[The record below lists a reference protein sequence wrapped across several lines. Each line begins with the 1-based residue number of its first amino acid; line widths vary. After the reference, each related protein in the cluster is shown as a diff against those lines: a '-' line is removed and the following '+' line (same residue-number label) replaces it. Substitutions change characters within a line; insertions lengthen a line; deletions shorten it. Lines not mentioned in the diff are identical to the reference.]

1 MNDSAGGEGSAHTTT
16 GAGDGSMWHG
26 TVADVGDGKQT
37 HTLIAGENRLFE
49 MIARDEPL
57 ATVLDSL
64 CRLVED
70 VSSGSLAAILLL
82 DPESNTL
89 SHAAAPSLPRAYT
102 SALDHITPGP
112 NVGACGTA
120 AYRNEAVI
128 SADIATDPLW
138 DDFRDIPLSN
148 GLRACW
154 STPIRSCSGAVL
166 GTFAILFRHPHTPTP
181 QHFDLIEQITHV
193 ASLAIDRSRTLATL
207 RQHEQEFRQIVDFV
221 PQHIIVLAPDGSRLY
236 ANRMSL
242 EYSGHTLEEFC
253 GAAYDYVV
261 HPDDLARL
269 RSETTRV
276 TAGEPFELEARFLG
290 ADGIH
295 RWFLLRHNPL
305 RDEDGGI
312 IRWYVTGTEIEDRKQ
327 AEKRIQNE
335 NIVLREEIDKTSM
348 FEEVVGASAGL
359 QTVLT
364 RVSKVAPTDSTVLI
378 TGETGTGKELIA
390 RGIHKR
396 SARSECA
403 FVSVNCAAI
412 PQSLIASELFGHEK
426 GAFTGALQRRLG
438 RFELASGGTLFLDE
452 VGELPA
458 ETQVALLRVLQERE
472 FERVGGSQA
481 ITADVRVIAATNRD
495 LQAAIAVNAFR
506 SDLFYRLSVFPIEIP
521 PLRERRDDIRMLVEY
536 FIDRYARSTGK
547 RIRKVARE
555 SMELL
560 QSYRWPGNIRELQ
573 NVIERSVILCD
584 GDTFSVDESWLP
596 RGDAPTTSPNVHD
609 DATGPRGRAHAAPL
623 SELLTVQQSTMIEAA
638 LAESH
643 GKVAG
648 RSGAATRLGMRPSTL
663 ESRIRSLGIDKHRFK
678 ST

>member
-1 MNDSAGGEGSAHTTT
+1 
-16 GAGDGSMWHG
+16 MWHG

-236 ANRMSL
+236 AYQRA
-242 EYSGHTLEEFC
+242 LEE
-253 GAAYDYVV
+253 GRESVV
-261 HPDDLARL
+261 GVNVHATSDEPPTEILDIDPELERRQVERL
-269 RSETTRV
+269 R
-276 TAGEPFELEARFLG
+276 
-290 ADGIH
+290 
-295 RWFLLRHNPL
+295 
-305 RDEDGGI
+305 
-312 IRWYVTGTEIEDRKQ
+312 
-327 AEKRIQNE
+327 
-335 NIVLREEIDKTSM
+335 
-348 FEEVVGASAGL
+348 
-359 QTVLT
+359 
-364 RVSKVAPTDSTVLI
+364 
-378 TGETGTGKELIA
+378 
-390 RGIHKR
+390 
-396 SARSECA
+396 
-403 FVSVNCAAI
+403 
-412 PQSLIASELFGHEK
+412 
-426 GAFTGALQRRLG
+426 
-438 RFELASGGTLFLDE
+438 
-452 VGELPA
+452 
-458 ETQVALLRVLQERE
+458 
-472 FERVGGSQA
+472 
-481 ITADVRVIAATNRD
+481 
-495 LQAAIAVNAFR
+495 AV
-506 SDLFYRLSVFPIEIP
+506 
-521 PLRERRDDIRMLVEY
+521 RERRDQPAA
-536 FIDRYARSTGK
+536 DRALAGL
-547 RIRKVARE
+547 AAAA
-555 SMELL
+555 
-560 QSYRWPGNIRELQ
+560 G
-573 NVIERSVILCD
+573 ERRNLMPPILDC
-584 GDTFSVDESWLP
+584 VRAE
-596 RGDAPTTSPNVHD
+596 
-609 DATGPRGRAHAAPL
+609 ATLGEIAHAL
-623 SELLTVQQSTMIEAA
+623 RRVYGEHRDIET
-638 LAESH
+638 
-643 GKVAG
+643 G
-648 RSGAATRLGMRPSTL
+648 
-663 ESRIRSLGIDKHRFK
+663 
-678 ST
+678 